1 MSLEGLGQEL
11 YPRFN
16 TVEEARPLLAELVR
30 ERWSVRHISETVQ
43 RQIWDLSDLLNDMPA
58 RLKAFFWKVDQGD
71 LTLTFR
77 HTGLQG
83 LNDTLET
90 ISNRVT
96 IGIIIAALIV
106 ASSMIITTGVEPLLF
121 GFPALGV
128 VGYLVS
134 GLLGL
139 WLIFN
144 ILRKRK
150 F

>member
-1 MSLEGLGQEL
+1 
-11 YPRFN
+11 
-16 TVEEARPLLAELVR
+16 
-30 ERWSVRHISETVQ
+30 
-43 RQIWDLSDLLNDMPA
+43 
-58 RLKAFFWKVDQGD
+58 FWKVDKGD

-77 HTGLQG
+77 HTGLKG

-106 ASSMIITTGVEPLLF
+106 ASSMIITTGVKPLLF

-128 VGYLVS
+128 IGYLVS